1 MILIVNFSRRRP
13 KWQMRAGHTEAIF
26 QDMAK
31 RLNTGDYSVNGP
43 PLPEECFIYL
53 NLIDQADKLTNM
65 PIIMDQ
71 TQWQIFCKMRR
82 VKIEIEFRVR
92 SIGAQL
98 ADAESTANAFQKEIN
113 AKRAKL
119 AQFEKS
125 LDELKL
131 EQVNITLNILGL
143 RPITT
148 KLI

>member
-1 MILIVNFSRRRP
+1 MLNRKKTKFRFPERRRP

-31 RLNTGDYSVNGP
+31 RLNTGDSTVNGP

-53 NLIDQADKLTNM
+53 NLIDQADKVANM

-98 ADAESTANAFQKEIN
+98 ADAESTANAFLKEIN
-113 AKRAKL
+113 AKRTKL

-125 LDELKL
+125 LEELKT
-131 EQVNITLNILGL
+131 EQV
-143 RPITT
+143 T
-148 KLI
+148 KMDFT